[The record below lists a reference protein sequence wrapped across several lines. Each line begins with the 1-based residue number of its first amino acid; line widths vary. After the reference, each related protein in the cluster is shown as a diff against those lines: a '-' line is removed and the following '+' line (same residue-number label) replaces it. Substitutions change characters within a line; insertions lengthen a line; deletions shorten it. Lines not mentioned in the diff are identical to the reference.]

1 MNSKEALKRLYYDAI
16 SSIIDEEIETINREE
31 IEKDYMNV
39 KQDLDR
45 VEMLEKALDKAC
57 ELLADYT
64 GICPFSKKL
73 MYETNCDLNCKDTYK
88 ECWKKYFMKE
98 VLGNKWYNKP
108 LPAFAPE
115 ENYDYSFVNDCL
127 QKAEKYDCERL
138 EKENQELKNTILSLE
153 LDTCIPELRKEN
165 TKLKKAIE
173 ILKENHEIT
182 LHYDDE
188 FPTPMIN
195 INGVYSYINKQEYE
209 LLKEVLE
216 ND

>member
-1 MNSKEALKRLYYDAI
+1 MNSKECLENLTYCVNGMESQEKYYK
-16 SSIIDEEIETINREE
+16 II
-31 IEKDYMNV
+31 

-115 ENYDYSFVNDCL
+115 ENYDYSFANGCF
-127 QKAEKYDCERL
+127 QKAEKYDCERF
-138 EKENQELKNTILSLE
+138 EKENT
-153 LDTCIPELRKEN
+153 R
-165 TKLKKAIE
+165 LKKIIKLLE
-173 ILKENHEIT
+173 DNLQLVLKQDIDPLLNIKVFAVGISKNYKLYSGFEIT
-182 LHYDDE
+182 
-188 FPTPMIN
+188 
-195 INGVYSYINKQEYE
+195 QEQYE
-209 LLKEVLE
+209 LLKEVLD

>member
-1 MNSKEALKRLYYDAI
+1 MNSKEALERLLEMAI
-16 SSIIDEEIETINREE
+16 EEGLWKSSLVEDLENTI
-31 IEKDYMNV
+31 

-115 ENYDYSFVNDCL
+115 EEYDYSFVNDCL
-127 QKAEKYDCERL
+127 QKAEKYDCDRL
-138 EKENQELKNTILSLE
+138 EKENK
-153 LDTCIPELRKEN
+153 ELRNSIKSWDETAGNLLKEN

-209 LLKEVLE
+209 LLKEVFE
-216 ND
+216 NE